1 MKILIA
7 DDHAIF
13 RKGLRDLL
21 KDELTEA
28 NFEEAS
34 NGDELITL
42 AISNSYNLIIA
53 DINMPGKSGL
63 ECVKELTT
71 LKNETPVL
79 ILSMH
84 NAIEYELRAYR
95 AGAFGF
101 INKENEIATIVGAIK
116 KLLEGDKYFS
126 TEVVDIIKK
135 AKVKTKDSD
144 KPLHQKLSDREFEI
158 FKLLVNGLSPLE
170 IAQKLDLGKT
180 TISTFK
186 RRIFDKMELFSVS
199 ELTKYAIEV
208 GLV

>member
-28 NFEEAS
+28 CFEEAK
-34 NGDELITL
+34 NGEELFEL
-42 AISNSYNLIIA
+42 AMQNNYDLIIA

-63 ECVKELTT
+63 DCVKELKN
-71 LKNETPVL
+71 LKLKTPILV
-79 ILSMH
+79 LSMH
-84 NAIEYELRAYR
+84 NAIEYAVRTYR

-101 INKENEIATIVGAIK
+101 INKENDIATIVAAIK
-116 KLLEGDKYFS
+116 KILDGEKYFS
-126 TEVVDIIKK
+126 EEVNEIIKK
-135 AKVKTKDSD
+135 AKLKDVD

-158 FKLLVNGLSPLE
+158 FKLLVSGLSPLE
-170 IAQKLDLGKT
+170 IAHKLELGKT

-199 ELTKYAIEV
+199 ELTKYAVEA
-208 GLV
+208 GLI